1 MSDPALPGAAAERA
15 PADGAAAPLR
25 AHPPGRAARELLWNL
40 IARELKA
47 RYKGSVLGFLWTLLT
62 PLFMAV
68 IYVVFL
74 RLLAGRGVPIEEIII
89 GVFAWTFT
97 VQSVTG
103 GLTAVT
109 GNANLVKK
117 VRFPRVLLPMA
128 NTAANLIS
136 YLLTLVVQFA
146 LIAVLLAWK
155 GEAIRAGALAVPGLI
170 ALHTAFNLALALLL
184 SAANVYFRDTQH
196 LVGVG
201 LSAWFFL
208 SPAMYN
214 LEFIRPWTAS
224 RPWLMDLY
232 LLNPLAPL
240 LTGYRALMLGAP
252 FEWRAA
258 AALGLLW
265 PLGLLA
271 LALAVFRRA
280 QRNFADWL

>member
-1 MSDPALPGAAAERA
+1 MSGIAASPAAAGSAQET
-15 PADGAAAPLR
+15 PPLR

-40 IARELKA
+40 VTRELKA
-47 RYKGSVLGFLWTLLT
+47 RYKGSALGFLWTLLT

-68 IYVVFL
+68 IYVIFL
-74 RLLAGRGVPIEEIII
+74 RLLGGRDVPIEEIII
-89 GVFAWTFT
+89 GVFGWTFT

-103 GLTAVT
+103 GLAAIT

-117 VRFPRVLLPMA
+117 VRFPRALLPA
-128 NTAANLIS
+128 ASTAANLVN
-136 YLLTLVVQFA
+136 YLFTLVVQFA
-146 LIAVLLAWK
+146 LIGALLWWK
-155 GEAIRAGALAVPGLI
+155 GRTFGPGALALPALI

-214 LEFIRPWTAS
+214 LTLLRPWTES
-224 RPWLMDLY
+224 RPWLINVY
-232 LLNPLAPL
+232 LLNPLAPI
-240 LTGYRALMLGAP
+240 LTGYRALLLGTP
-252 FEWRAA
+252 FPWGA
-258 AALGLLW
+258 AALTGLLW
-265 PLGLLA
+265 PLALLA
-271 LALAVFRRA
+271 AAAAVFRRA